1 MRVLILGAG
10 GMLGHKV
17 WQIFRDRFDCR
28 AAVRTRLPLA
38 LFDDDR
44 VMAGID
50 AADFE
55 RVTRLI
61 AKIRPDAVINCVGV
75 VKQLAAAHD
84 PIASITLN
92 SLFPHVVARACGEV
106 GARMIHVSTDCV
118 FAGTRG
124 NYRESDFPDASD
136 LYGRSKLLGEV
147 VTEAAATNGRYRQEH
162 GKHRPLIRLRHLLP
176 QLKSAGGEGLSMV
189 GRRELLKNAEGEGL
203 SRVGRRELLK
213 NAEGEGLSRVGRR
226 ELLKNAGGGGLS
238 ISERREPLKSAGEE
252 GFSRVGRSELAAQ
265 TGISVPHLTVRTSII
280 GRELR
285 TANGLV
291 EWFLANRGGSVR
303 GFTKAVFSGV
313 TTTTLAETLAD
324 VIEHHPDLNG
334 LYHVAGAA
342 ITKYDLLVMLN
353 EAFGAGVAITPDD
366 SVVIDR
372 TLDATRFREATGMV
386 PPGWRE
392 MIATLAAESPQY
404 ERWRTTE

>member
-61 AKIRPDAVINCVGV
+61 AKIRPEAVINCVGV

-84 PIASITLN
+84 PITSITLN
-92 SLFPHVVARACGEV
+92 SLFPHVVARACGEI
-106 GARMIHVSTDCV
+106 GARMIHISTDCV
-118 FAGTRG
+118 FAGKRG
-124 NYRESDFPDASD
+124 NYRESDTPDAAD

-147 VTEAAATNGRYRQEH
+147 VTEAQRVETNGGYRQGR
-162 GKHRPLIRLRHLLP
+162 GKHGPLIRLRHLLP
-176 QLKSAGGEGLSMV
+176 QLKSAGGEGLSRL
-189 GRRELLKNAEGEGL
+189 GRRELV
-203 SRVGRRELLK
+203 SGRRHDSQELSVVRG
-213 NAEGEGLSRVGRR
+213 NQ
-226 ELLKNAGGGGLS
+226 
-238 ISERREPLKSAGEE
+238 EPE
-252 GFSRVGRSELAAQ
+252 AQ
-265 TGISVPHLTVRTSII
+265 TGVSVPHLTIRTSII

-285 TANGLV
+285 TANGVV
-291 EWFLANRGGSVR
+291 EWFLLNRGGSVR

-313 TTTTLAETLAD
+313 TTTTLAQTLAD
-324 VIEHHPDLNG
+324 VIEHHPGLNG

-353 EAFGAGVAITPDD
+353 DAFGAGVTIRPDD

-372 TLDATRFREATGMV
+372 TLDAARFREATGMV
-386 PPGWRE
+386 PPAWPE
-392 MIATLAAESPQY
+392 MIAALAAESPQY

>member
-44 VMAGID
+44 IMAGID

-61 AKIRPDAVINCVGV
+61 GKVRPDAVINCVGV

-106 GARMIHVSTDCV
+106 GARMIHISTDCV

-124 NYRESDFPDASD
+124 NYRESDAPDAAD

-147 VTEAAATNGRYRQEH
+147 VTEAQTRVSVPH
-162 GKHRPLIRLRHLLP
+162 SLL
-176 QLKSAGGEGLSMV
+176 GEV
-189 GRRELLKNAEGEGL
+189 VTE
-203 SRVGRRELLK
+203 
-213 NAEGEGLSRVGRR
+213 
-226 ELLKNAGGGGLS
+226 
-238 ISERREPLKSAGEE
+238 
-252 GFSRVGRSELAAQ
+252 AQ
-265 TGISVPHLTVRTSII
+265 TKVSVPHSLLGEVVTEAQTRVSVPHLTIRTSII

-291 EWFLANRGGSVR
+291 EWFLLNRGGAVR

-353 EAFGAGVAITPDD
+353 EAFGAGAAITADD

-372 TLDATRFREATGMV
+372 TLDAARFSEATGLG
-386 PPGWRE
+386 PPAWRE
-392 MIATLAAESPQY
+392 MIAALAAESPQY

>member
-1 MRVLILGAG
+1 MRVLILGAA

-28 AAVRTRLPLA
+28 AAVRSRLPLE

-61 AKIRPDAVINCVGV
+61 AKIRPEAVINCVGV

-84 PIASITLN
+84 PITSITLN
-92 SLFPHVVARACGEV
+92 SLFPHVVARACGEI
-106 GARMIHVSTDCV
+106 GARMIHISTDCV

-124 NYRESDFPDASD
+124 NYRESDLPDAGD

-147 VTEAAATNGRYRQEH
+147 VTEAQSVEANGGYRQGR
-162 GKHRPLIRLRHLLP
+162 GKHGPLIRLRHLLP
-176 QLKSAGGEGLSMV
+176 QLKSAGGEGLSRL
-189 GRRELLKNAEGEGL
+189 GRRELA
-203 SRVGRRELLK
+203 V
-213 NAEGEGLSRVGRR
+213 
-226 ELLKNAGGGGLS
+226 
-238 ISERREPLKSAGEE
+238 
-252 GFSRVGRSELAAQ
+252 Q
-265 TGISVPHLTVRTSII
+265 TGVSVPHLTIRTSII

-285 TANGLV
+285 SANGVV
-291 EWFLANRGGSVR
+291 EWFLLNRGGLVR

-313 TTTTLAETLAD
+313 TTTTLAQTLAD
-324 VIEHHPDLNG
+324 VIEHHPGLSG

-353 EAFGAGVAITPDD
+353 DAFGAGVTIRPDD
-366 SVVIDR
+366 TVVIDR
-372 TLDATRFREATGMV
+372 TLDAARFREATGMV
-386 PPGWRE
+386 PPAWRE
-392 MIATLAAESPQY
+392 MIAALAAESPQY